1 MYITE
6 CLKTAYM
13 MQNIKIYYQWAG
25 TVWQK
30 LCFYLNKVIKPAG
43 MNFQEPRNLSP
54 ITTQRVPAVPAF
66 KEEQRFA
73 KFGKLNSFKLF
84 NTWTHSPAESHTFL
98 GFLDVR

>member
-1 MYITE
+1 MYSLTE
-6 CLKTAYM
+6 
-13 MQNIKIYYQWAG
+13 
-25 TVWQK
+25 TV
-30 LCFYLNKVIKPAG
+30 LYLNKVIKPAG

-84 NTWTHSPAESHTFL
+84 NT
-98 GFLDVR
+98 